1 MKNRTEKPI
10 LLPQHFT
17 AEPDEEFKSQLGAL
31 ARLLDG
37 EAEFMPPA
45 KLGSSIPEV
54 VDAVVLPQVLGAAYR
69 TILDLKAIRV
79 PLLIIT
85 SEFGTVS
92 MWDWEIAAY
101 MRSEGVDPLAP
112 SSLDQARTIC
122 RGLGVKRQLRKSK
135 FLVFQD
141 NPGAGFQASIF
152 KRFYWWED
160 ECAERIAAK
169 FGVEIV
175 RKSFKQLGES
185 AKTITD
191 AEASAA
197 AEARRIPVEGVSSRS
212 LLSALK
218 IYLAV
223 KRELD
228 ADTAFQAAGINC
240 LNESHFSDTT
250 PCLAWNLLYEE
261 EKLIWGCE
269 ADTMSMLTKLIL
281 HRSLNVPIMM
291 TNLYPFILGQAA
303 LKHER
308 IPAFPDVKQ
317 PENCILVAHCGYLG
331 VLPQSFSTQWN
342 LKPKVLAI
350 VNDNATA
357 IDARLPEGPVTLAK
371 LHPKLDLMSVAEGC
385 IEGYAQ
391 YPGSDCRNGGV
402 VRVKNGPA
410 MVQSLASHHY
420 LITTGHNQSDIQML
434 GKIFDFAVESL

>member
-1 MKNRTEKPI
+1 MKNRIEKPL
-10 LLPQHFT
+10 LLPLHFT
-17 AEPDEEFKSQLGAL
+17 AEPGEEFNKQLAAL
-31 ARLLDG
+31 RSLLEG
-37 EAEFMPPA
+37 EAEFMLPA
-45 KLGSSIPEV
+45 RLGSSIPDV
-54 VDAVVLPQVLGAAYR
+54 ADAVLLPQVLGAAYR
-69 TILDLKAIRV
+69 SMPQLKAIQI

-92 MWDWEIAAY
+92 MWDWEIASY
-101 MRSEGVDPLAP
+101 MRSEGIDPLAP
-112 SSLDQARTIC
+112 SNLDQARMIC
-122 RGLGVKRQLRKSK
+122 RGLGVKRQLHKSK

-152 KRFYWWED
+152 KRFYWWEN
-160 ECAERIAAK
+160 ECTERIAAK

-191 AEASAA
+191 AEAKEAA
-197 AEARRIPVEGVSSRS
+197 QAREIPVDSVPSNS

-228 ADTAFQAAGINC
+228 ADTTFEAAGINC

-308 IPAFPDVKQ
+308 IPAFPDAKE

-331 VLPQSFSTQWN
+331 VLPQSFSTQWS

-357 IDARLPEGPVTLAK
+357 IDARLPEGPATLAK
-371 LHPKLDLMSVAEGC
+371 LHPKLNLMSVAEGC

-402 VRVKNGPA
+402 IRVKNGPA
-410 MVQSLASHHY
+410 LVQSLASHHY
-420 LITTGHNQSDIQML
+420 LLTTGHNEFDIRML